1 MKFDFNNKNIIVTG
15 GSSGI
20 GLALVQNLIEAG
32 AKIWIIARNEEKI
45 LAVINHFGDKNNK
58 LNYFLANVQDF
69 SEIELISEK
78 LNNEKIKIDGLIN
91 SAGVAHPA
99 EFESMKIDRFHWLM
113 DINFFGTVHCIKAFL
128 PLMNSGSFIVNISS
142 MAGVI
147 GVYGYS
153 AYGASKYAVR
163 GFSDVLRSE
172 LKPKN
177 IQVSIVFPPDTDTPQ
192 LEYES
197 EFKPEI
203 TKKIAGS
210 AKVMSAQKV
219 ALEIL
224 EGIMKKQYIIIPG
237 FESKLIF
244 HLSNFL
250 GPLVYPI
257 MDLMVFQAK
266 KEINH
271 KKSPD

>member
-1 MKFDFNNKNIIVTG
+1 MKYDFINKNIIVTG

-20 GLALVQNLIEAG
+20 GLALVQSLIEAG

-45 LAVINHFGDKNNK
+45 LAVINQLGDKKNQ
-58 LNYFLANVQDF
+58 LNYYLADVQDF
-69 SEIELISEK
+69 SEIEPISEK
-78 LNNEKIKIDGLIN
+78 LNNENIKLDGLIN

-99 EFESMKIDRFHWLM
+99 EFDSMEIEKFHWLM
-113 DINFFGTVHCIKAFL
+113 DINYFGTVHCVKAFL

-142 MAGVI
+142 MAGMI
-147 GVYGYS
+147 GVYGYT
-153 AYGASKYAVR
+153 AYGASKFAVR
-163 GFSDVLRSE
+163 GFSDALRSE

-219 ALEIL
+219 ALVIL
-224 EGIMKKQYIIIPG
+224 DGIKKKQYIIIPG
-237 FESKLIF
+237 FESNLIY

-250 GPLVYPI
+250 GPLIYPI
-257 MDLMVFQAK
+257 MDFLVFQAM

-271 KKSPD
+271 KKLPD

>member
-1 MKFDFNNKNIIVTG
+1 
-15 GSSGI
+15 
-20 GLALVQNLIEAG
+20 
-32 AKIWIIARNEEKI
+32 
-45 LAVINHFGDKNNK
+45 
-58 LNYFLANVQDF
+58 
-69 SEIELISEK
+69 
-78 LNNEKIKIDGLIN
+78 
-91 SAGVAHPA
+91 
-99 EFESMKIDRFHWLM
+99 
-113 DINFFGTVHCIKAFL
+113 
-128 PLMNSGSFIVNISS
+128 

-257 MDLMVFQAK
+257 MDLIIFQAK

-271 KKSPD
+271 KKSPE